1 MKVLLINGSPNANG
15 NTAAALKEVAAALN
29 AEGVETDTV
38 CIGTKPV
45 QGCIGCRKCKTTG
58 VCVFKD
64 ELYLTLRQKASGA
77 DGIIIGSPVYYAGP
91 AGSLCAVLDRLFYS
105 SQPLLQYKPA
115 ASVAVARRAGSVA
128 AFDRLNKYFGISNMP
143 VVSSTYWNIVFG
155 CNPGEA
161 QEDAEGM
168 LTMRTLGRNM
178 AWLLRKLHAG
188 DGVETPA
195 PEPRQATNFIR

>member
-64 ELYLTLRQKASGA
+64 ELYLTLRQKASEA

-105 SQPLLQYKPA
+105 SQPVLQYKPA

-161 QEDAEGM
+161 QADAEGM

-188 DGVETPA
+188 DGVDTPA

>member
-1 MKVLLINGSPNANG
+1 MKVLLINGSPNAEG

-58 VCVFKD
+58 ICVFKD
-64 ELYLTLRQKASGA
+64 ELYLTLRQKASEA

-105 SQPLLQYKPA
+105 SQPL
-115 ASVAVARRAGSVA
+115 RRTNQ
-128 AFDRLNKYFGISNMP
+128 RHLWPWP
-143 VVSSTYWNIVFG
+143 VVQARWPRSTVSTNIS
-155 CNPGEA
+155 A
-161 QEDAEGM
+161 
-168 LTMRTLGRNM
+168 
-178 AWLLRKLHAG
+178 
-188 DGVETPA
+188 
-195 PEPRQATNFIR
+195 

>member
-1 MKVLLINGSPNANG
+1 MKVLLINGSPNAEG

-58 VCVFKD
+58 ICVFKD
-64 ELYLTLRQKASGA
+64 ELYLTLRQKASEA

-188 DGVETPA
+188 VASG
-195 PEPRQATNFIR
+195 I

>member
-1 MKVLLINGSPNANG
+1 MIALALLTDRGIGHTGKGDDGS
-15 NTAAALKEVAAALN
+15 AAALN

-188 DGVETPA
+188 DGVDTPA